1 MFTPVSLSLTS
12 ADVSL
17 RHLVLIVVVLFLVL
31 VTPSVCDTADDVSLQ
46 KGPLAGAP
54 PQSGEV
60 GEIRVRLGY
69 DVKARNRELTDH
81 VIEYSDRLRRIA
93 IELEARKN
101 PSEII
106 DTIIE
111 IAELTE
117 DIADSQKEQDIPST
131 LRKSL
136 NMRQQNVKDLMK
148 KARKKLMA
156 PLSKRFDLLLKDLKA
171 IAASGIG
178 EVYRRKVQVLTKE
191 LKSIKHDL
199 QHLKSSEGLSL
210 VKLKLEKFLEEMYTL
225 KTAAEDGKLAD
236 QALKEGKRLSSGV
249 SYYIVRYSIW
259 LVPKIEM
266 PKFLDYH
273 SIEIQ

>member
-1 MFTPVSLSLTS
+1 MSTSVSLSLTS

-31 VTPSVCDTADDVSLQ
+31 ATPSVCDTADDVSLQ
-46 KGPLAGAP
+46 KGPLAEAP
-54 PQSGEV
+54 PQSVEV
-60 GEIRVRLGY
+60 GKIRVRLGY
-69 DVKARNRELTDH
+69 DVEARNRELTDN
-81 VIEYSDRLRRIA
+81 VIEYSDRLHRIA
-93 IELEARKN
+93 IEFEARKN

-131 LRKSL
+131 LRKLL

>member
-1 MFTPVSLSLTS
+1 MTS
-12 ADVSL
+12 ADISL
-17 RHLVLIVVVLFLVL
+17 RHIVLIVVVFFLVL
-31 VTPSVCDTADDVSLQ
+31 ATPSVCDTADDVSLQ

-54 PQSGEV
+54 PQSVEV
-60 GEIRVRLGY
+60 GKIRVRLGY
-69 DVKARNRELTDH
+69 DVEARNRELTDN
-81 VIEYSDRLRRIA
+81 VMEYSDRLERIA
-93 IELEARKN
+93 TEFKTRKN

-131 LRKSL
+131 LRKLL

-171 IAASGIG
+171 IEASGIG

-210 VKLKLEKFLEEMYTL
+210 VKLKLEKFLEEMYKL

-259 LVPKIEM
+259 IVPKIEM